1 MIALLDSDIFVYR
14 VGSVSNDDTEQHAKA
29 KMDVFLNN
37 LLTIQLPEVFEYELY
52 LTGKDNFRHKY
63 AKTVPYKGNRKSAKP
78 THYAALRQHLQDK
91 WQAQMIEGM
100 EADDMLA
107 IRQTELEDS
116 IIVTLDKDLDQVIG
130 WHYNFVKDEKYYTDK
145 NLGDFL
151 FFCQFLTGDRV
162 DNIVGVKGIGA
173 VKAKKLLEGLTEAQM
188 WDVVVYELGM
198 ERAIENG
205 HLLYMLRSR
214 DDSFIKYLDRQGL
227 KHG

>member
-1 MIALLDSDIFVYR
+1 
-14 VGSVSNDDTEQHAKA
+14 
-29 KMDVFLNN
+29 
-37 LLTIQLPEVFEYELY
+37 
-52 LTGKDNFRHKY
+52 
-63 AKTVPYKGNRKSAKP
+63 
-78 THYAALRQHLQDK
+78 
-91 WQAQMIEGM
+91 MIEGM